1 MAPKVLKI
9 IVVADETAALIMA
22 HAALTP
28 KEREDSTEIVS
39 FIDANT
45 QEHILHFVLAEEV

>member
-9 IVVADETAALIMA
+9 IVVADETAGLIMA

-45 QEHILHFVLAEEV
+45 QEHILHFVLAEED